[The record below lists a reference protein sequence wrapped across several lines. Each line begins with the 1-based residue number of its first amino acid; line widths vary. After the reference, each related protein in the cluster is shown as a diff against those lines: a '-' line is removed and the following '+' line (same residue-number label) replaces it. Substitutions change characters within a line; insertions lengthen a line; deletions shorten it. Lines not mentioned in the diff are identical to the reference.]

1 MLLPRVFASSLALA
15 GASFRSAVTCS
26 AMGSLP
32 SPVLDG
38 KGAAVKAEA
47 LAGKRVAL
55 YFSAGWCPMCTNF
68 EPSLQ
73 TFLQASEDS
82 GKPIT
87 IVYVPSD
94 RSQEDAQARARR
106 LNALSV
112 PYEQA
117 DDLKKQF
124 KVWAGSEALRL
135 GAAAACPPWWCSAVM
150 ARNWPS
156 FPRSRKAC
164 VRCRSGPSMTR
175 AASGP
180 ELRWR
185 SCAALP
191 RRNSPTFETLW
202 SSTRVMRM
210 LSRSPNSESL
220 YTYALRPTPRRTQN
234 SLPLRR
240 ASGYGSLVGSVRARD
255 SRRSK
260 HGLRYSST

>member
-15 GASFRSAVTCS
+15 GASLRSVVTCS

-87 IVYVPSD
+87 IIYVPSD
-94 RSQEDAQARARR
+94 RSQ
-106 LNALSV
+106 
-112 PYEQA
+112 EQA

-124 KVWAGSEALRL
+124 KVWTGSEALRL
-135 GAAAACPPWWCSAVM
+135 GLG
-150 ARNWPS
+150 R
-156 FPRSRKAC
+156 
-164 VRCRSGPSMTR
+164 RSGVPALVVLGSD
-175 AASGP
+175 GE
-180 ELRWR
+180 EL
-185 SCAALP
+185 AFVPA
-191 RRNSPTFETLW
+191 
-202 SSTRVMRM
+202 
-210 LSRSPNSESL
+210 ES
-220 YTYALRPTPRRTQN
+220 Q
-234 SLPLRR
+234 
-240 ASGYGSLVGSVRARD
+240 GVRALQEWPLDDAR
-255 SRRSK
+255 
-260 HGLRYSST
+260 GVWP